1 MIIIHILYNTI
12 NILMSKIGFIGC
24 MEISWHCLKKI
35 TELSKKYGDE
45 LELVFNLEKEKGL
58 KHSSYVD
65 FSSLEKEFN
74 FKLIYVSKISD
85 PQNLE
90 ILKNSNLDILFI
102 IGWHQIVPQIVLDS
116 AKIKLGIHSSLL
128 PKDRGSSPI
137 NWQIIR
143 GEHQGGVT
151 LFHLTA
157 DVDAGNIVD
166 QESYTISE
174 TDNVATVYEKATLS
188 SLNLLEKNWNNIHFL
203 NLKSIP
209 QNENKITINDRRRS
223 TDGLI
228 DWSKTSK
235 DCYNWIRALTHPY
248 PGAFTFYENKK
259 IYLWNSRISNYNST
273 NPGQI
278 VEVGERII
286 VSTVNGTIELLSLQ
300 VENELICSP
309 KLFSK
314 SYNLEQNN
322 FFKNS

>member
-1 MIIIHILYNTI
+1 MCGAVYS
-12 NILMSKIGFIGC
+12 LMSKIGFIGC
-24 MEISWHCLKKI
+24 MEISWYCLKKI
-35 TELSKKYGDE
+35 AELAKKHGDE
-45 LELVFNLEKEKGL
+45 LEVVFNLEKEKGL
-58 KHSSYVD
+58 KYSSYVD
-65 FSSLEKEFN
+65 FSYLEKEFN
-74 FKLIYVSKISD
+74 FKLIHVSKVSD

-102 IGWHQIVPQIVLDS
+102 IGWHQIVPQTVLDS

-151 LFHLTA
+151 LFHLTTG
-157 DVDAGNIVD
+157 VDAGNIVD
-166 QESYTISE
+166 QESYVISE
-174 TDNVATVYEKATLS
+174 TDDVKMVYEKATSS
-188 SLNLLEKNWNNIHFL
+188 SLNLLEKNWNDIHSS

-209 QNENKITINDRRRS
+209 QDENKVTINDRRHP

-235 DCYNWIRALTHPY
+235 ECYDWIRALTFPY
-248 PGAFTFYENKK
+248 PGAFTFYKNRK
-259 IYLWNSRISNYNST
+259 IYLWDSKISNLNST

-278 VEVGERII
+278 VEVDERII
-286 VSTVNGTIELLSLQ
+286 ISTGNGTIELLSLQ
-300 VENELICSP
+300 RENEPICSP

-322 FFKNS
+322 FFKDS